1 MMSKIRLFVLYALVA
16 LSIVF
21 SFIALLKSFRAE
33 KTANEIQSQ
42 YVELTRHVAQIAKDF
57 KIGYDALDA
66 HLTYIDELAHA
77 NYIYFYGD
85 NVKLKDSNFN
95 NKPHFGIDDKDYSKS
110 VKNR

>member
-1 MMSKIRLFVLYALVA
+1 MTNLRYYVMYAAIAVSL
-16 LSIVF
+16 VF
-21 SFIALLKSFRAE
+21 SFVALIKSFQAE
-33 KTANEIQSQ
+33 RSVVSLQSQ
-42 YVELTRHVAQIAKDF
+42 VVELTKHVAQISKDF
-57 KIGYDALDA
+57 KSGYDALDA

-95 NKPHFGIDDKDYSKS
+95 NKPHFGIDDKDYSKD

>member
-1 MMSKIRLFVLYALVA
+1 MTSPRYYVMYAAIA
-16 LSIVF
+16 LSLVF
-21 SFIALLKSFRAE
+21 SFVALIKSFQAE
-33 KTANEIQSQ
+33 RSVVNLQSQ
-42 YVELTRHVAQIAKDF
+42 VVELTKHVAQISKDF
-57 KIGYDALDA
+57 KTGYDALEA

-95 NKPHFGIDDKDYSKS
+95 NKPHFGIDDKDYSKD

>member
-1 MMSKIRLFVLYALVA
+1 MSNFRLFVLYSLLVLSFFFSFVA
-16 LSIVF
+16 LI
-21 SFIALLKSFRAE
+21 KSFQAE
-33 KTANEIQSQ
+33 RSVVSLQSQ
-42 YVELTRHVAQIAKDF
+42 VVELTKHVSQISKDF
-57 KIGYDALDA
+57 KTGYDALDA

-95 NKPHFGIDDKDYSKS
+95 NKPHFGIDDKDYSKD